1 MASTQGF
8 PEAKIIDESWSPGN
22 VFLAAGQSTSRGE
35 KSGVGHHAMLGSG
48 AHAFDVP
55 ETQQSLR
62 VFHRRKDGLQ
72 SRWHVTAPYS
82 TRPLPVRLPLPAPR
96 ERDPPRPRLG
106 RCPSDK

>member
-55 ETQQSLR
+55 ETHQSL
-62 VFHRRKDGLQ
+62 HRLD
-72 SRWHVTAPYS
+72 
-82 TRPLPVRLPLPAPR
+82 TREAFIV
-96 ERDPPRPRLG
+96 
-106 RCPSDK
+106 S